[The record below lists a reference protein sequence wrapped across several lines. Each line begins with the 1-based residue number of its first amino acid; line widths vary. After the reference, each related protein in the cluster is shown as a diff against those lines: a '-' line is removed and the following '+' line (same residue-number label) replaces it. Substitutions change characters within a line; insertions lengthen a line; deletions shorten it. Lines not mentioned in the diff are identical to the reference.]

1 MNLLS
6 SDNTKIVCVK
16 SHKKLTLDKI
26 YTIKWTNESIFKNE
40 SGELAIDYY
49 YGLIDDLN
57 ETSLIHVSYFT
68 TLSEWRNKKIN
79 ELGI

>member
-1 MNLLS
+1 MDWLS
-6 SDNTKIVCVK
+6 SDNTKIVCIK
-16 SHKKLTLDKI
+16 SHKKLTIDKI
-26 YTIKWTNESIFKNE
+26 YTIKWTNESIFNGE
-40 SGELAIDYY
+40 SIDYY

-68 TLSEWRNKKIN
+68 TLEEWRNKKIN